1 MAEFYV
7 LDSIQCK
14 GCKHG
19 ALLNL
24 HKELIGRK
32 CYWVSLNEA
41 QRGILYV
48 KFPVDDIQDDDDG
61 DGFTRVDTSHIIKC
75 TFNED
80 DSVAFETQN
89 TFYHLRPFGGVHT
102 VDGDIFKSNA
112 DVIVHQVNCQGVM
125 GSGVAKQVREKY
137 PNVFEAYQ
145 KRCRDTL
152 NPLGHTLCVE
162 APDGTVI
169 ANLFAQNK
177 YGYDGKRYTDYE
189 ALGECLKELR
199 AECLGKVVAI
209 PYLMSCARGGG
220 DWDKVSKM
228 IEESLAGC
236 DVTYYRYNG

>member
-7 LDSIQCK
+7 IESIRCK
-14 GCKHG
+14 GCKLG
-19 ALLNL
+19 VLRDF
-24 HKELIGRK
+24 HKELLGRK
-32 CYWVSLNEA
+32 CYVISLEKGTDGWFA
-41 QRGILYV
+41 FKPLL
-48 KFPVDDIQDDDDG
+48 DDDYGRGEYGFHRIHATQIIECTHDADG
-61 DGFTRVDTSHIIKC
+61 SI
-75 TFNED
+75 E
-80 DSVAFETQN
+80 FETQN
-89 TFYHLRPFGGVHT
+89 TFYRFRPFGGVHT

-228 IEESLAGC
+228 IEESLTGC